1 MEDVLTKKLKAV
13 MPTKWKQQVP
23 DMDTEGRWILGMR
36 MNYWIQYDTTMP
48 ILTIQVSQVKGK
60 I

>member
-1 MEDVLTKKLKAV
+1 MEDVLTKKLTAV
-13 MPTKWKQQVP
+13 MPTNWKQQVP